1 MAVPRSLTASALG
14 AALVVAVVMAM
25 AAAPVHARDAVP
37 VAVVIDDVGNLR
49 HEGLRAVELPGPIT
63 YAMLPHTP
71 HAASLARIAHAL
83 GKEVLVHLPME
94 ADPPRPLGPGG
105 LTAALA
111 RHQFERRVRS
121 ALDSVPHARGAS
133 NHMGSLLTTLPVHM
147 DWLMQVLSSRR
158 GWVFLDS
165 RTTARTVAED
175 RALAA
180 GVGATWRDVFL
191 DNDPSPDAIRRQ
203 LRTLASVAHRH
214 GSAVAIGHPY
224 PQTLEVLAQSLPRM
238 RGDGL
243 RLAPLSEVI
252 AMRARQSVRVAQE
265 SSPGQAASTRHTPS
279 APSTQLSSGAPATI
293 IGWNPSRP

>member
-1 MAVPRSLTASALG
+1 MAALRSLSGPLRAAALAAALTAG
-14 AALVVAVVMAM
+14 AA
-25 AAAPVHARDAVP
+25 HADDSVP
-37 VAVVIDDVGNLR
+37 VAVVIDDLGNLR
-49 HEGLRAVELPGPIT
+49 HEGLRAVELPGPLT
-63 YAMLPHTP
+63 YAVLPHTP
-71 HAASLARIAHAL
+71 HASSLARIAHAL

-105 LTAALA
+105 LTAVLA
-111 RHQFERRVRS
+111 RHQFQRRVRL

-133 NHMGSLLTTLPVHM
+133 NHMGSLLTTLPVRM

-165 RTTARTVAED
+165 RTTARTVAQR
-175 RALAA
+175 RARAA
-180 GVGATWRDVFL
+180 GVATTWRDVFL

-265 SSPGQAASTRHTPS
+265 SSPGNLLQPS
-279 APSTQLSSGAPATI
+279 F
-293 IGWNPSRP
+293 